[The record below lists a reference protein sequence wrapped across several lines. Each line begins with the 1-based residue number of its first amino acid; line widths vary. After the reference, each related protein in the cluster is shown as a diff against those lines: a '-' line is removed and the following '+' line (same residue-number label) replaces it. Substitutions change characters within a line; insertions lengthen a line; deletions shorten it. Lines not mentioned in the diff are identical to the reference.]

1 MDLTK
6 KVTITLTGA
15 EVMSAWDALTNAM
28 NDYRERSA
36 TYGINQFAKDYN
48 EREAERLSEISN
60 ALWSALFHNNKTA

>member
-6 KVTITLTGA
+6 QVTITLTGA

-36 TYGINQFAKDYN
+36 TYGKGQKMKDFD
-48 EREAERLSEISN
+48 EREAERLSAISN
-60 ALWSALFHNNKTA
+60 ALWSALYHNKTA

>member
-6 KVTITLTGA
+6 QVTITLTGA

-36 TYGINQFAKDYN
+36 TYGKGQNAKDFD

-60 ALWSALFHNNKTA
+60 ALWSALYHNNKTA